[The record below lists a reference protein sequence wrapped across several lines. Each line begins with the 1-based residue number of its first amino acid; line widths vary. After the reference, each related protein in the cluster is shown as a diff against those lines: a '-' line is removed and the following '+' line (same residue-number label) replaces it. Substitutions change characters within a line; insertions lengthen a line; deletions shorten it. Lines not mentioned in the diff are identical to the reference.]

1 MVLAQQ
7 AYIFVVGA
15 TFFAAFNQFLVDALG
30 GADLLVA
37 QFESFQGLLLHI
49 RLAVGQQAVRQHAQA
64 QGQLGELIQGADA
77 WHAGQGDVFSGATD
91 LAHLVQGEHA

>member
-37 QFESFQGLLLHI
+37 QFESFQGLCCTSGS
-49 RLAVGQQAVRQHAQA
+49 RLVSKR
-64 QGQLGELIQGADA
+64 
-77 WHAGQGDVFSGATD
+77 
-91 LAHLVQGEHA
+91 